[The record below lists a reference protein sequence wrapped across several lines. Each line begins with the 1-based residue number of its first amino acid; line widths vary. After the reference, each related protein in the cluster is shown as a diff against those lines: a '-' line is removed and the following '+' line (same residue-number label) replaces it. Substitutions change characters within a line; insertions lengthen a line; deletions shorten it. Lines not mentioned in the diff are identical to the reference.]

1 LRPFSVYIIETK
13 VNRQNLTR
21 TLNQGMEQL
30 AGKYLASEYC
40 PEGYLVIY
48 DTKTPIGEGCEPQ
61 YHQVGEKKITSFI
74 IGIAK
79 N

>member
-1 LRPFSVYIIETK
+1 MRPFSVYIIETK

-30 AGKYLASEYC
+30 AEKYLASEYC